1 MRNPDRIDVICN
13 ELARQ
18 WKRYPDFRFMQLIY
32 NFMVAMNSD
41 CFYMEDE
48 PFIENLTNYF
58 NMLFGKED
66 E

>member
-1 MRNPDRIDVICN
+1 MRNPDRIDIICN

-18 WKRYPDFRFMQLIY
+18 WKRYPDWRFMQMIIG
-32 NFMVAMNSD
+32 FTVAMQSD

-48 PFIENLTNYF
+48 PFIENFKEWLDG
-58 NMLFGKED
+58 LFGKED

>member
-1 MRNPDRIDVICN
+1 MRNPDRIDIICN

-18 WKRYPDFRFMQLIY
+18 WKRYPDWRFMQMI
-32 NFMVAMNSD
+32 NGFTVAMRSD

-48 PFIENLTNYF
+48 PFIDNLKEW
-58 NMLFGKED
+58 LDGIFGKED